1 MSKKELNV
9 NNNRNFNNKYISFIL
24 QRIKY
29 NYVYEVY
36 IGVVIKVIQFH
47 SNQMYSRCYDFS

>member
-29 NYVYEVY
+29 NHVYEVHWSCN
-36 IGVVIKVIQFH
+36 K
-47 SNQMYSRCYDFS
+47 SYSIP